1 MTQLFGYVR
10 VSNAKKQGENTS
22 LGEQRDS
29 IAAYS
34 SRHDITIIEYLEE
47 KETAAKRGRPVF
59 TDMLSRIRK
68 GEARGVVIHK
78 IDRSARNLR
87 DWADLGELMD
97 EGYDVHFSHESL
109 DLNTRGGRLSADL
122 QAVIAADFIR
132 NLSEET
138 KKGHTGRLKQGLYP
152 FTAPIGYTDEGPG
165 KPKGIDPVRGP
176 LIEQAFQL
184 YATGEY
190 SIATL
195 AEHLYDL
202 GLRTKGH
209 KRVFKSQVGTIL
221 RNPFY
226 MGLIDLST
234 HDTVY
239 QGKQEPLVSR
249 RLFEKVQTILDGKM
263 IVGKTTHHYRYR
275 KLFNCGLCGRFLVPS
290 RHKGHVYYRCQKRGC
305 PTKTAREELLD
316 EHVEKLLQ
324 KVTLGCPH
332 QDFAREYLE
341 QKTATHQEEAG
352 KHETRLKRE
361 LGRIEARLERLT
373 NGYLDGDIESELY
386 RDTRKKLT
394 TKQAQFQQQIDEPND
409 TVQEICRTIEDALE
423 LASGAQ
429 QTYANVDDA
438 EKRRMLRIVSSNRSL
453 SQRELAVEPAMPFS
467 ILVDASLVRNGSTNQ
482 SETRKQELTSIMDAL
497 WEFASRQNCVAT
509 NT

>member
-1 MTQLFGYVR
+1 MTPLFGYTR
-10 VSNAKKQGENTS
+10 VSSAKKQGDNTS

-34 SRHDITIIEYLEE
+34 SRHDIEIIEYLEE
-47 KETAAKRGRPVF
+47 KETAAKQGRPVF

-68 GEARGVVIHK
+68 GAARGVVIHK

-97 EGYDVHFSHESL
+97 EGYEVHFSHESL

-122 QAVIAADFIR
+122 QAVIAADYIR

-138 KKGHTGRLKQGLYP
+138 KKGHRGRLKQGLYP

-165 KPKGIDPVRGP
+165 KPKGVDPIRGP
-176 LIEQAFQL
+176 LITKAFQL

-190 SIATL
+190 SIEKL
-195 AEHLYDL
+195 AELLYEL
-202 GLRTKGH
+202 GLRTKGN

-226 MGLIDLST
+226 KGLIDLET

-239 QGKQEPLVSR
+239 QGKHEPLVSR
-249 RLFEKVQTILDGKM
+249 KLFEKVQKTLDGKTV
-263 IVGKTTHHYRYR
+263 VGKTTHHYRYR
-275 KLFNCGLCGRFLVPS
+275 KLFNCGLCGRFLVPEC
-290 RHKGHVYYRCQKRGC
+290 HKGHVYYRCQKKGC

-316 EHVEKLLQ
+316 EHVEEVLK

-341 QKTATHQEEAG
+341 KKTAAYGETAEKQEV
-352 KHETRLKRE
+352 RLKRE
-361 LGRIEARLERLT
+361 LGRVEARFERLT
-373 NGYLDGDIESELY
+373 NGYLDGDIESDLY
-386 RDTRKKLT
+386 RKTKKKLT
-394 TKQAQFQQQIDEPND
+394 KKRATLQQQIDEPND
-409 TVQEICRTIEDALE
+409 TLEEIRQTIEEALE
-423 LASGAQ
+423 LASSAQ
-429 QTYANVDDA
+429 QTYADVDDA
-438 EKRRMLRIVSSNRSL
+438 EKRRMLRIVSSNRLL
-453 SQRELAVEPAMPFS
+453 SERELTVEPAKPFS
-467 ILVDASLVRNGSTNQ
+467 ILADAPCVLNGSTGQ
-482 SETRKQELTSIMDAL
+482 SETRKSEMTSIMDAL
-497 WEFASRQNCVAT
+497 WDFASRRTQESG
-509 NT
+509 